1 MTIKPNNSHDYSR
14 STEGFHA
21 KQSLVMAS
29 GSLTLSVGDACDN
42 SSAPGRKIEDYPQGY
57 PRFAAFISAHSS
69 FHVFRRFMALRVR
82 LLLYKQD
89 ELSVLEK
96 QLERLDGDEPKVLY
110 LGSIRR
116 DRNEA
121 RKELMTRLESK
132 LEEYDSLATRNE
144 TILKRALPRDRDVQ
158 NLRNWIGNN
167 ACVAREEKEYLY
179 RDGYDRDLMAVGA
192 LGSDSTQDSLEASIS
207 NALILSLKW
216 TKWKGI
222 DSGASIDETVH
233 IFPPGLMI
241 NLTRGLLASMFI
253 LVLSAPVVIIVFV
266 ATIPARLAVALVA
279 CIIFILIL
287 SILAK
292 VKTAELF
299 VAGATYAAVMVV
311 FITGNSMS

>member
-1 MTIKPNNSHDYSR
+1 
-14 STEGFHA
+14 
-21 KQSLVMAS
+21 
-29 GSLTLSVGDACDN
+29 
-42 SSAPGRKIEDYPQGY
+42 
-57 PRFAAFISAHSS
+57 
-69 FHVFRRFMALRVR
+69 
-82 LLLYKQD
+82 
-89 ELSVLEK
+89 
-96 QLERLDGDEPKVLY
+96 
-110 LGSIRR
+110 
-116 DRNEA
+116 
-121 RKELMTRLESK
+121 
-132 LEEYDSLATRNE
+132 
-144 TILKRALPRDRDVQ
+144 
-158 NLRNWIGNN
+158 
-167 ACVAREEKEYLY
+167 
-179 RDGYDRDLMAVGA
+179 MAVGA

-216 TKWKGI
+216 TKWVSSSPKVSRKVHTKAQYFNLQKGI

-299 VAGATYAAVMVV
+299 VAGAT
-311 FITGNSMS
+311 